1 MGKKKSIRQQRE
13 KSNKKNIAENSET
26 KKDNTVE
33 SGETPSEDV
42 QAVQT
47 PVKPYYAGI
56 DIVKI
61 LAVFMVV
68 CIHTYLYDG
77 MYYEPITDKKFLLPI
92 ALRWITYTCVPLFM
106 ISTGYLMKNKKLS
119 GKYYTGLIKI
129 IVIYIIVSLICMKF
143 NHEHF
148 QTDFSDPW
156 KVLKGFLE
164 FNNANYGW
172 YINYYISIFLC
183 IPFLNLAFNGLE
195 TKGQKFVL
203 VFTVTALTIFARSLY
218 IGFDRT
224 NQIRLLPD
232 YLNGAW
238 PLAYYFAGAF
248 IREYPPKRCVR
259 NKLLILA
266 ALAGVTWFITKSTY
280 NQSIENLEE
289 NQRFL
294 SWHFN
299 DYGTYPVFLIA
310 VLIFMLLF
318 DITTKNKVVKFILR
332 QISGTTLALYMIS
345 YVFDNKYYLDFNG
358 KYPDVY
364 NRWTHSFEI
373 IGKNFLLS
381 LLCALVIHNVYNL
394 CEFGIKKLIGKI
406 KEKKTT
412 EATS

>member
-1 MGKKKSIRQQRE
+1 MSKKKSRKQKNNENNEKIESSQAKKEQQQE
-13 KSNKKNIAENSET
+13 ESPTENVPE
-26 KKDNTVE
+26 V
-33 SGETPSEDV
+33 V
-42 QAVQT
+42 V

-92 ALRWITYTCVPLFM
+92 ALRWISYTCVPLFM

-119 GKYYTGLIKI
+119 GKYYLGLIKI
-129 IVIYIIVSLICMKF
+129 IVIYLIVSLICMKF

-148 QTDFSDPW
+148 SDNPSYAFDDPW
-156 KVLKGFLE
+156 KILKGFLE
-164 FNNANYGW
+164 FSNANYGW
-172 YINYYISIFLC
+172 YINYYIAIFLC
-183 IPFLNLAFNGLE
+183 IPFLNLAINGLE
-195 TKGQKFVL
+195 TKGQKLTL
-203 VFTVTALTIFARSLY
+203 VITVAALTVFARSLY
-218 IGFDRT
+218 IGFDRD

-248 IREYPPKRCVR
+248 LRECPPKRCIR
-259 NKLLILA
+259 NKLIILA

-280 NQSIENLEE
+280 NQSIENVEA
-289 NQRFL
+289 NQSFI

-310 VLIFMLLF
+310 LFIFMLLF

-345 YVFDNKYYLDFNG
+345 YVFDNKHYLDFNA

-364 NRWTHSFEI
+364 ERWTHSFEI

-394 CEFGIKKLIGKI
+394 CEFGIKCLIKKI
-406 KEKKTT
+406 KSKNTPET
-412 EATS
+412 A

>member
-1 MGKKKSIRQQRE
+1 MSKKKSNKPKQNE
-13 KSNKKNIAENSET
+13 KSSAESSQAKKENTAQPNE
-26 KKDNTVE
+26 N
-33 SGETPSEDV
+33 PPEDV
-42 QAVQT
+42 QA
-47 PVKPYYAGI
+47 PIKPYYAGI

-92 ALRWITYTCVPLFM
+92 ALRWISYTCVPLFM
-106 ISTGYLMKNKKLS
+106 ISTGYLMKNKKFS
-119 GKYYTGLIKI
+119 GKYYLGLIKI
-129 IVIYIIVSLICMKF
+129 IVIYIIVSLICMRF

-148 QTDFSDPW
+148 NTDFSDPW

-183 IPFLNLAFNGLE
+183 IPFLNLAFNGLQ
-195 TKGQKFVL
+195 TKGQRFIL
-203 VFTVTALTIFARSLY
+203 VFTVATLTIFARSLY

-259 NKLLILA
+259 NKLIIFA

-280 NQSIENLEE
+280 NQSIENIEE

-318 DITTKNKVVKFILR
+318 DITTKNKIVTFVLR

-345 YVFDNKYYLDFNG
+345 YVFDNKYYLDFNA

-364 NRWTHSFEI
+364 ERWTHSFEI

-394 CEFGIKKLIGKI
+394 CEYGVKSLI
-406 KEKKTT
+406 KEMKAKKNTETT
-412 EATS
+412 S

>member
-1 MGKKKSIRQQRE
+1 MSKKKSIRAQQARAVKTSNE
-13 KSNKKNIAENSET
+13 KTEDANEKIEAVAE
-26 KKDNTVE
+26 V
-33 SGETPSEDV
+33 V
-42 QAVQT
+42 QSPPP

-77 MYYEPITDKKFLLPI
+77 MYYEPVTSEKFMLPI
-92 ALRWITYTCVPLFM
+92 ALRWISYTCVPLFM
-106 ISTGYLMKNKKLS
+106 ISTGYLMKNKKFS
-119 GKYYTGLIKI
+119 GKYYLGLIKI

-148 QTDFSDPW
+148 GTDFSDPW

-183 IPFLNLAFNGLE
+183 IPFINLAFNGLQ
-195 TKGQKFVL
+195 TKGQKFIL
-203 VFTVTALTIFARSLY
+203 VFTVAALTIFARSLY

-248 IREYPPKRCVR
+248 IREYPPKRCIR
-259 NKLLILA
+259 NKLIIFA

-280 NQSIENLEE
+280 SQSIKNIDE
-289 NQRFL
+289 NQRFV

-318 DITTKNKVVKFILR
+318 DITTKNKIVKFILR

-345 YVFDNKYYLDFNG
+345 YVFDNKYYVEFNG

-364 NRWTHSFEI
+364 ERWTHSFEI

-381 LLCALVIHNVYNL
+381 LLCALVIHNVYNF
-394 CEFGIKKLIGKI
+394 CEYGIKCLIREI
-406 KEKKTT
+406 KSRKNT
-412 EATS
+412 ETISS